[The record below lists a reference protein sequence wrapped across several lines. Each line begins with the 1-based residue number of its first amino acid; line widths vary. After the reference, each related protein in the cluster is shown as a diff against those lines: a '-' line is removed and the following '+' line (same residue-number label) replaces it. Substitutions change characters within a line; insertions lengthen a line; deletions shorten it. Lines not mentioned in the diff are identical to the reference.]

1 MKLLE
6 ERIKKDGRILPGN
19 IVKVDSFLNHQLDIK
34 FLEKLGL
41 EMYEYFKDKK
51 INKILTIEA
60 SGIALATVASQSF
73 GGVPV
78 LFAKKEKHKN
88 IGNDLYTAEVK
99 SYTSNK
105 EYKVTVSK
113 KYLDKKD
120 RILIIDD
127 FLAEGQ
133 ALRGLINIAKQ
144 ADAELCGLSVAVEK
158 GFQKGGD
165 KLREEGYDLLSLAII
180 DSINKGEI
188 IFRDAN

>member
-34 FLEKLGL
+34 FLEELGQ
-41 EMYEYFKDKK
+41 EIYEHFKDRK

-60 SGIALATVASQSF
+60 SGIALATLASQKF

-88 IGNDLYTAEVK
+88 IGTDLYTAEVK

-105 EYKVTVSK
+105 EYKVAVSK
-113 KYLDKKD
+113 KYLDKND

-144 ADAELCGLSVAVEK
+144 ADAEICGLSVAVEK